1 MTVVPAAFQQRS
13 SSAIEKLLTNPRR
26 SSVPAVPAGS
36 RAGARERKNQ
46 HHYTYIFSRAYTNH
60 LERLERWNGVVFI
73 NKNSSTIWNA
83 AGTLLERRHES

>member
-13 SSAIEKLLTNPRR
+13 SSALKKVFINHMR
-26 SSVPAVPAGS
+26 SSVPAVPAVS
-36 RAGARERKNQ
+36 RVGARERKNHQ
-46 HHYTYIFSRAYTNH
+46 HHTCIFSRAYTNR

-73 NKNSSTIWNA
+73 NKIYSVIWNA